1 VLQKDKT
8 EKKQMASKSKLS
20 RTRNIGVVA
29 HIDAGKTTVTERI
42 LFYTGKSYKMG
53 EVHDGEAVMDWMP
66 QEQERGITIT
76 SAVTTCSW
84 QNHEIHIIDTPG
96 HVDFTMEVERSLR
109 VLDGAV
115 VVFCA
120 VGGVEPQSETVWHQA
135 DKYHVPKVAFINKM
149 DRVGADFFSA
159 VRMMSER
166 FNSKPLPIQIPWGR
180 EENFNGVVDLIRQKL
195 LTWDP
200 STLGLSYEFSEIPL
214 DVKPQ
219 VERYREEMLEMLA
232 ELDDTFAEKYLEGS
246 LLSEKDIMET
256 IRKTTLSLKIVPV
269 MCGSALRNKGVQPIL
284 DAVVSYLPSP
294 EDVPP
299 MKGINPLTKAEEIR
313 ISSNQE
319 PLAALAFKIMQ
330 DEGRK
335 MTYLRIYSGQLKTG
349 QEIYNASK
357 GKKEK
362 IARLLKMHANKRER
376 VLQAFAGEIIAVMGL
391 KETATGDT
399 ICDEEHPILLEPIEF
414 YEPVI
419 SQAIEAK
426 TPADQEKLS
435 LALAKF
441 MEEDPTIKV
450 KYEDETAQT
459 VISGMGELHLE
470 IIIDRL
476 LREFN
481 THVNVG
487 KPRVVYRETIQKK
500 VDIERLFEKE
510 LGEKKHFGHVRL
522 TLEPWERGNGVEFIR
537 QIDGTVIPEEYFGA
551 IEEGIHEAALSGCLS
566 GYPLVD
572 IRVRLIGG
580 SYREGEA
587 SVLAYKIAAGSAF
600 KDGCAKAEP
609 IQLEPIMD
617 VDVITPSEFMGD
629 VIGDIHAR
637 RGEIQAVTPKGSIS
651 EIRARVP
658 LKALFGYST
667 DLRSATQGRAVFSMQ
682 FFRFDK
688 T

>member
-1 VLQKDKT
+1 
-8 EKKQMASKSKLS
+8 MASKSKLS

-399 ICDEEHPILLEPIEF
+399 ICDEAHPILLEPIEF

-435 LALAKF
+435 LALDKF

>member
-1 VLQKDKT
+1 
-8 EKKQMASKSKLS
+8 MASKSKLS

-219 VERYREEMLEMLA
+219 IERYREEMLEMLA

-246 LLSEKDIMET
+246 LLTEKDIMET

-399 ICDEEHPILLEPIEF
+399 ICDEDHPILLEPIEF

>member
-76 SAVTTCSW
+76 SAGTTCSW

-219 VERYREEMLEMLA
+219 IERYREEMLEMLA

-256 IRKTTLSLKIVPV
+256 IRKTTLSMKIVPV

-399 ICDEEHPILLEPIEF
+399 ICDEDHPILLEPIEF

>member
-1 VLQKDKT
+1 
-8 EKKQMASKSKLS
+8 MASKSKLS

-269 MCGSALRNKGVQPIL
+269 MCGSALRNKGIQPIL

-299 MKGINPLTKAEEIR
+299 MKGLNPLTKAEEIR

-399 ICDEEHPILLEPIEF
+399 ICDEDHPILLEPIEF